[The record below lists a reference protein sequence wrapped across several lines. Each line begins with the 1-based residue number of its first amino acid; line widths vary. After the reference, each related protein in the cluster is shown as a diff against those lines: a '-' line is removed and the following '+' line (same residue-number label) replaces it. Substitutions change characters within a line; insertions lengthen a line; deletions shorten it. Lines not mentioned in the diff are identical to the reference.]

1 MSSVEMG
8 RREGKQPK
16 QVKGAEVV
24 WHCLIPLLQTTP
36 PSLQFPRLFR
46 NGPVSAIRMNTIR
59 VPAEATMAATVDD
72 NNDNKKHLS
81 LFEGMVIF

>member
-16 QVKGAEVV
+16 RVKGAEVV

-36 PSLQFPRLFR
+36 PPLQCPRLFR
-46 NGPVSAIRMNTIR
+46 NGPVSAIRVSTIR
-59 VPAEATMAATVDD
+59 EATMAATVGRSD
-72 NNDNKKHLS
+72 NNNKKHLS
-81 LFEGMVIF
+81 LWSKEW

>member
-36 PSLQFPRLFR
+36 PPLQCPRLFR
-46 NGPVSAIRMNTIR
+46 NGPVSAIRVSTIR
-59 VPAEATMAATVDD
+59 VQKQRWLQLLD
-72 NNDNKKHLS
+72 NNNKKNTSAS
-81 LFEGMVIF
+81 LKEW